1 MFEILTFSS
10 DQVTP
15 EREPVFA
22 SQGIPAGESGTET
35 LNALYA
41 EAMNVYLATAQPLAV
56 MEEISKSDFEAV
68 YHGEGRNE
76 PDTPVADVFPR
87 ADALALFVVTLG
99 ERISNAVDDHFSA
112 RDFALACMLDAVA
125 SAAADA
131 TAEAVETRFQEAL
144 AARGRLAPTYG
155 VLRYSPGYCG
165 WHVSGQKR
173 LFEFLKPERIGV
185 SLRESFLMEPLKSVS
200 GVLIAGPREIHQFSP
215 TYFVCEQCTTRDCQ
229 ERMRKLS
236 EESCCDR
243 R

>member
-1 MFEILTFSS
+1 MCDTLTFSS
-10 DQVTP
+10 DQVAP

-22 SQGIPAGESGTET
+22 SQGIPVGESYTEA
-35 LNALYA
+35 LDALYA
-41 EAMNVYLATAQPLAV
+41 EAVSLYSATARPLAV
-56 MEEISKSDFEAV
+56 MEEISKADFEFV

-76 PDTPVADVFPR
+76 PDTPVGDVFPR
-87 ADALALFVVTLG
+87 ADDLSLFVVTLG
-99 ERISNAVDDHFSA
+99 ERISKAIDDRFSS
-112 RDFALACMLDAVA
+112 RDFALACMLDSVA

-131 TAEAVETRFQEAL
+131 TAEVVECRFQEAL
-144 AARGRLAPTYG
+144 AERGRLAPTDG

-185 SLRESFLMEPLKSVS
+185 SLRESSLMEPLKSVS

-215 TYFVCEQCTTRDCQ
+215 TYYVCEQCTTQECQ

-236 EESCCDR
+236 EKSCCDR
-243 R
+243 E